1 MANTIRKNDELN
13 NKHVKYHKK
22 KWQTERDTEE
32 LLAEELW
39 LNTIVAPPLTNNY
52 KPKKIISIQQQKNI
66 TALQCVF
73 RTKLIG

>member
-22 KWQTERDTEE
+22 NDKQRDTEE

-39 LNTIVAPPLTNNY
+39 LNTIVAPSLTNNY
-52 KPKKIISIQQQKNI
+52 KRKKIIAIQQQKNI

-73 RTKLIG
+73 RTKLIV

>member
-22 KWQTERDTEE
+22 QCQTERFISRGAVTKY
-32 LLAEELW
+32 
-39 LNTIVAPPLTNNY
+39 NCCTIFDNN
-52 KPKKIISIQQQKNI
+52 KQQTKEDHYNSKNI
-66 TALQCVF
+66 TALQGVF